1 MLTVAFL
8 FEISFSVPPLSKF
21 SGYLREKTRFQEM
34 ATLHKFKLLAT
45 QCAVAGSPGRS
56 PTTSPAVHLRRRK
69 TLRMLLNRSSATDR
83 RRFHRR
89 QTDSLDPPPSP
100 PPQPNTS
107 NADSKKNSNGKK
119 SRRKLKELFVASPP
133 FEERE
138 SDDKICEEVTEDLLP
153 VTSSSSERFSD
164 RRSGTLTPVTTSF
177 RYRLLRRAWRPMLL
191 TIPE

>member
-1 MLTVAFL
+1 
-8 FEISFSVPPLSKF
+8 
-21 SGYLREKTRFQEM
+21 M

-56 PTTSPAVHLRRRK
+56 PTTSPVVHLRRRK

-89 QTDSLDPPPSP
+89 QTDNLDPPPSP

-107 NADSKKNSNGKK
+107 NADSKNSNGKK

-133 FEERE
+133 FEGRE